1 MYKKREGFYL
11 FLATVLLRE
20 DRNMER
26 KGKIKYKSKDQ
37 SPNLEMFG
45 GIFSNRHT
53 ELRILSYMYLKVG
66 FPDGAKW

>member
-1 MYKKREGFYL
+1 
-11 FLATVLLRE
+11 
-20 DRNMER
+20 MER